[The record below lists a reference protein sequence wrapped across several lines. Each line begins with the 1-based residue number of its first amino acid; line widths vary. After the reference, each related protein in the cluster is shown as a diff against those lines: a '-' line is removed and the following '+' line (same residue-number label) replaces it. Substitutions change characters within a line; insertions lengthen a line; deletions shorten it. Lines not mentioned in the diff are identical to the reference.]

1 MIDTAF
7 QRNLLV
13 IDDDPFFCDSI
24 QEAFRSTILEIYT
37 VSTAQE
43 GLQICKKHN
52 IDIVLLDENLP
63 DGYGHTICPDIIAA
77 NEQCK
82 ILFITAHPSFEHAV
96 QAIRAGAHDYLLK
109 PFELEE
115 LHLSVKRALQ
125 MSALERTQL
134 LQSYKTRK
142 DQEKYTLIGTLGK
155 NGNAYK
161 MVRHAAEVQ
170 APILI
175 TGDTGTG
182 KTILARH
189 IHYMSHARNAPFVSV
204 NCATL
209 PESLIESELFGHEKG
224 AFTGAVSSRKGVFEL
239 AEGGTLFLDEIATM
253 PIHLQ
258 AKLLSTLD
266 NGAIRRVGGQSEI
279 RVQVRIIAA
288 TNSDLEIMIRD
299 NLFRKDL
306 FYRLNVLS
314 IHIPSLRERQEDI
327 PDLCR
332 HFISLFGR
340 NPKQDIDPD
349 EIQLLQQYNWP
360 GNVRELKNII
370 ERSCILHK
378 EKLHPSTL
386 LYDTIPHTEE
396 YRSLPP
402 STDISLSLEE
412 LEKRHILKILDMKK
426 GNITQAAK
434 ALGISL
440 STMKRKL
447 RQFKM
452 QQTAQNDMAG
462 HND

>member
-1 MIDTAF
+1 MTDTTF

-13 IDDDPFFCDSI
+13 IDDDPFFCDSV
-24 QEAFRSTILEIYT
+24 QEAFRSTILEVYT
-37 VSTAQE
+37 VPTAKE
-43 GLQICKKHN
+43 GLQICKKRN

-142 DQEKYTLIGTLGK
+142 DQEKYALIGTLGK
-155 NGNAYK
+155 NGDAYK

-189 IHYMSHARNAPFVSV
+189 IHYMSYARNAPFVSV

-224 AFTGAVSSRKGVFEL
+224 AFTGAVSTRKGVFEL

-314 IHIPSLRERQEDI
+314 IHIPSLRNRQEDI
-327 PDLCR
+327 PDLCH
-332 HFISLFGR
+332 HFLSLFGR
-340 NPKQDIDPD
+340 HPRDIEPD
-349 EIQLLQQYNWP
+349 EIQLLQRYNWP

-386 LYDTIPHTEE
+386 LYHTMPLAEEHKTLPSSPDTVLT
-396 YRSLPP
+396 
-402 STDISLSLEE
+402 LEE
-412 LEKRHILKILDMKK
+412 LEKHHILKILDAKK

-434 ALGISL
+434 TLGISL

-447 RQFKM
+447 QQFGTRQ
-452 QQTAQNDMAG
+452 TVQNDMKG